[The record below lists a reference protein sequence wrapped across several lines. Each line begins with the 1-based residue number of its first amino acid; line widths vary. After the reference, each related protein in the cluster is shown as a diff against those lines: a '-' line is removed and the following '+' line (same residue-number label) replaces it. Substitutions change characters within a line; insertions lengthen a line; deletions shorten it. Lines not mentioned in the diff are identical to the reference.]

1 MSQQYNSDMPN
12 DYNGSDYAELSG
24 YYRANPVP
32 ANSLLTFNIY
42 PKDARYFDLNRKVNR
57 KVPNV
62 VPMSYNVLEGRGPYT
77 QYASGREGFRQITP
91 QIDVAGG
98 AVINNKYATAE
109 KDDSE
114 LMFMAYANPR

>member
-1 MSQQYNSDMPN
+1 MAQQYNSDMSG
-12 DYNGSDYAELSG
+12 DYDGSDYAELSG
-24 YYRANPVP
+24 YYKANPVP

-42 PKDARYFDLNRKVNR
+42 PSDARYFDLNRKVNR

-77 QYASGREGFRQITP
+77 QYASGREGFRNVSP
-91 QIDVAGG
+91 QIMTAGS
-98 AVINNKYATAE
+98 AVMNNKYYTAE

-114 LMFMAYANPR
+114 LLFMSYNNPQ